1 MPSENEKYYKVL
13 MNGKSLHG
21 GSLEWSL
28 PKGDKPG
35 EWHEV
40 KGVLSLCDNGL
51 HITKTPIVWW
61 EDGAECFEVEWA
73 GDKIGDDNKAVVR
86 KCRLVRM
93 LTDED
98 LCKLGIFRSGSHEVK
113 SGTVAASGSA
123 IVRASDSAIVAAY
136 GSAIV
141 KAYGSALVKA
151 YGSASVTAYSSA
163 IVRAHDS
170 VSVTAHDFTS
180 VRAYDSVSVTAYGF
194 ASVIASG
201 SVIVRAYDSTI
212 VRAYGSTSVRA
223 RSHSTVNTY
232 LAEPNVETEGHAVHI
247 DRSVFPPVIRT
258 GWTKS

>member
-1 MPSENEKYYKVL
+1 VSSEKYYKVL
-13 MNGKSLHG
+13 KNGKSLKG

-28 PKGDKPG
+28 PEDGKPG

-123 IVRASDSAIVAAY
+123 IVRASDSAVVTAY

-141 KAYGSALVKA
+141 KAYSSAIVKA
-151 YGSASVTAYSSA
+151 YGSASVTAYGSA

-170 VSVTAHDFTS
+170 VNVTAYDFTS
-180 VRAYDSVSVTAYGF
+180 VRAYDYVSVTACGF

-201 SVIVRAYDSTI
+201 SAIVRAYDSAI
-212 VRAYGSTSVRA
+212 VRAYGSVSVRA

-232 LAEPNVETEGHAVHI
+232 SGEPDVDTEGRAVHI
-247 DRSVFPPVIRT
+247 DRSVFPPIIRR
-258 GWTKS
+258 GWAKS